1 MDICAYQA
9 QVSRVPNY
17 GTILIDLEG
26 KNVPYTRLV
35 LPNGRQ
41 RTTRLARALR
51 AVWRDTSALWREFR
65 VPIIVFLLV
74 TFGGGYLYG
83 ELYQIARGQEIAL
96 IDRPY
101 LMLQLMIL
109 ETPEEAPPEW
119 YLIIF
124 WYLLPPIAIFIIGRG
139 TVDFVRLFFNRGER
153 RNAWEEA
160 VASTYR
166 NHVIVMGVG
175 HVGLR
180 VARALV
186 DMGFEV
192 VGIDVKIKPEVDSE
206 LIHLGVP
213 LILEDGRAP
222 QTLEKAGLRY
232 AHAFVACTASDHTN
246 LEAIMRAR
254 DMNPDIRIV
263 ARMWDNQF
271 SKQMKNFM
279 GVDAVL
285 SASELSAPAFAGA
298 AVGIEITQ
306 TIHIGGADYSMI
318 RLVVEPG
325 SFMDGADVG
334 TLQEQNEMD
343 IVLYSSGG
351 SVEVQPSRKTIV
363 RGGDTLVIFARHDR
377 ILNIVSRNRK
387 L

>member
-1 MDICAYQA
+1 M
-9 QVSRVPNY
+9 
-17 GTILIDLEG
+17 
-26 KNVPYTRLV
+26 PYTRLV

>member
-1 MDICAYQA
+1 M
-9 QVSRVPNY
+9 
-17 GTILIDLEG
+17 
-26 KNVPYTRLV
+26 PYTRLV
-35 LPNGRQ
+35 LPNGRR

-83 ELYQIARGQEIAL
+83 ELYQMARGREIAL

-192 VGIDVKIKPEVDSE
+192 VGIDVKIKPEVDGE
-206 LIHLGVP
+206 LLHLGVP

-232 AHAFVACTASDHTN
+232 AHAFIACTASDHTN

-263 ARMWDNQF
+263 ARMWDDQF

-318 RLVVEPG
+318 RLVAEPG

-334 TLQEQNEMD
+334 ALQEQNEMD

-377 ILNIVSRNRK
+377 ILNVVSRNRK